1 MSSAGCAFYLY
12 LSVHM
17 MELVVD
23 IVFEVETELEVD
35 SVQYWVFEPDLE
47 TVLRVDSLQLDL
59 EFDLE
64 TVDLSEVA
72 TDSVQHSVVLNSV
85 AADLPLAVVHHPID
99 FDSLHFVVVY
109 NFDEEQTDC

>member
-1 MSSAGCAFYLY
+1 MSSAGYAFYLY

-17 MELVVD
+17 MELVVEDGEFD
-23 IVFEVETELEVD
+23 IVLEVETSLEAD
-35 SVQYWVFEPDLE
+35 SVQYWVFESDLE
-47 TVLRVDSLQLDL
+47 TVRKVDSLHLDL

-85 AADLPLAVVHHPID
+85 VADLWLAVVSHQTDI
-99 FDSLHFVVVY
+99 DSLHFVVY
-109 NFDEEQTDC
+109 NFD